1 VAGGINLDDDD
12 GINEINVTPLVDVML
27 VLLVIFLVASV
38 YIVKDAIE
46 VELPKAA
53 KTSDVVETTLAIVI
67 DRNGTLY
74 LNGNPANESTIASA
88 CQTAAAANPNSQAII
103 AADNDVKHGNV
114 IKVIDLVRNNG
125 LARFAINVKRDPGQ
139 QAAAGPRAQAPAQ

>member
-1 VAGGINLDDDD
+1 MGAGVKLDDDD

-38 YIVKDAIE
+38 YIVKEAIE

-67 DRNGTLY
+67 DQNGSLY
-74 LNGNPANESTIASA
+74 LNGEPTNEAHIASA
-88 CQTAAAANPNSQAII
+88 CQTAAAQNPNAQAII

-114 IKVIDLVRNNG
+114 IKIIDLVRTNG
-125 LARFAINVKRDPGQ
+125 LARFAINVKRAPGQGSAQ
-139 QAAAGPRAQAPAQ
+139 QAAAPAP